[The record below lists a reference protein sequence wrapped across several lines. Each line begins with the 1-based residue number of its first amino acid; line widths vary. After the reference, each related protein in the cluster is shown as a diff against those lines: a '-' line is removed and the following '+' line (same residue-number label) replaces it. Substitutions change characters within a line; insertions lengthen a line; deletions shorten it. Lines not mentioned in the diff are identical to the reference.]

1 MHGIREANIIF
12 KICTTVRTTLHVFYI
27 EVLLENR
34 QNVREVTLEVQI
46 NGGPTKHRTG
56 PHRTAQDRTG
66 LMHFLWDTRYHTAE
80 FCTPTV
86 NMRYCRLKTFL

>member
-46 NGGPTKHRTG
+46 NGGPTEGVDIIKRVFPIKNDRPLST
-56 PHRTAQDRTG
+56 TQDRTG
-66 LMHFLWDTRYHTAE
+66 PRQAT
-80 FCTPTV
+80 
-86 NMRYCRLKTFL
+86 K